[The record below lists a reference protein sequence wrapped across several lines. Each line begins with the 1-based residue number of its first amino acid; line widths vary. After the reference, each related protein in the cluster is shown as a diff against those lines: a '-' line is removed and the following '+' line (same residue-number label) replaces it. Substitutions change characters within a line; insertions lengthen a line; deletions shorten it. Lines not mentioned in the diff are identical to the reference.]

1 MLTYADAAREQAGH
15 QNTDETHMCMLSK
28 PPFRYLNLYAAAQ
41 RENKRVIKIPMKRIA
56 IIDKQLAMAE
66 SLIRELTAF
75 AQVCMCVC

>member
-1 MLTYADAAREQAGH
+1 MLTDADAAREQAGH
-15 QNTDETHMCMLSK
+15 QNTDEAHMCMLTEPLVS
-28 PPFRYLNLYAAAQ
+28 YLILYAAAQ

-75 AQVCMCVC
+75 AQVCMRVC

>member
-1 MLTYADAAREQAGH
+1 MCILT
-15 QNTDETHMCMLSK
+15 K
-28 PPFRYLNLYAAAQ
+28 PLCCYLNLYAAAQ

-75 AQVCMCVC
+75 AQVCMCVCLLNLYAAY